1 MYYVVEEPDSLHSD
15 RSPYDFEPADTHTSL
30 SSQVAD
36 YTQSGYTQKNSGDFV
51 IKEHSYTMCPGCPTF
66 RYIVHI
72 LAFSN
77 TTSKISGISVKA
89 WDGAIHAM
97 ISTDLSHFDMLKKT
111 RCMAVENRTF
121 WPLCDSQNQLQ
132 LFVYFMDTTFIFS
145 FSVFQCQF
153 QKLLWEDPR
162 LK

>member
-66 RYIVHI
+66 RYI

-97 ISTDLSHFDMLKKT
+97 ISTDLSHFDMFKKN
-111 RCMAVENRTF
+111 RCMAIENRTF

-132 LFVYFMDTTFIFS
+132 L
-145 FSVFQCQF
+145 
-153 QKLLWEDPR
+153 
-162 LK
+162 